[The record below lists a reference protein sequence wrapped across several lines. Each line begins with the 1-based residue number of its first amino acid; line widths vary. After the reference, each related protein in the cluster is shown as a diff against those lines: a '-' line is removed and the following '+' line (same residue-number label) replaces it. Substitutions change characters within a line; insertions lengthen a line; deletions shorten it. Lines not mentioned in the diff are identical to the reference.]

1 MRNNFRSGC
10 PIASTLDIVG
20 DKWSLLL
27 IRDMLIYHK
36 KSFREFSESAEQI
49 APSILST
56 RLKLLVEYG
65 LISKHKLFD
74 NKKENVY
81 LLSEK
86 GIGLSSILLD
96 LTIWGDKN
104 LREFNEL
111 DSIKGLEM
119 DKSMIIAKVNSDYQK
134 MVESLDLE

>member
-1 MRNNFRSGC
+1 MKNNFRSGC

-36 KSFREFSESAEQI
+36 KSFKEFSESKEQI
-49 APSILST
+49 APSILSA
-56 RLKLLVEYG
+56 RLKILVEYG
-65 LISKHKLFD
+65 LLSKHKLTD

-104 LREFNEL
+104 LREFNEI
-111 DSIKGLEM
+111 DTIEGLEM
-119 DKSMIIAKVNSDYQK
+119 DKSMIIAKVNSDYLK
-134 MVESLDLE
+134 MIEKLDIE